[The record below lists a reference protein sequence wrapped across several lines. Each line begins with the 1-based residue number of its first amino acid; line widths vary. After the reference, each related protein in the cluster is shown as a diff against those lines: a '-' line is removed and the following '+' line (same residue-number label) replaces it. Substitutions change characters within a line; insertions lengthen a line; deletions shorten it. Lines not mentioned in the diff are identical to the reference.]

1 MKLDKKNRTT
11 FGNFSVIMDKKLPRG
26 HLTLQSKKQEEM
38 INRLQADLRKYKSE
52 SAMMKKQMKEKTKEY
67 EMQLNDKNSTI
78 EEYLKIMDM
87 K

>member
-1 MKLDKKNRTT
+1 
-11 FGNFSVIMDKKLPRG
+11 
-26 HLTLQSKKQEEM
+26 M
-38 INRLQADLRKYKSE
+38 INRLQADLKKYKSE
-52 SAMMKKQMKEKTKEY
+52 SVMLKKQMKEKTKEF